1 MRKILEY
8 SLAGVLSFLFSRA
21 FIHRIVLPTLWGYP
35 RLTRVMARFPK
46 TTLFDPRALVRL
58 DSVGLKAPFTD
69 LRILDL

>member
-35 RLTRVMARFPK
+35 RLTR
-46 TTLFDPRALVRL
+46 D
-58 DSVGLKAPFTD
+58 G
-69 LRILDL
+69 